1 MKYAF
6 HCCGI
11 LLAAGQGKR
20 FDPTGQRHK
29 LLQPLATGLSV
40 VETSARRLKEALPQ
54 SLAVVASDALQ
65 IQAQLRAIPIPVYVC
80 QDADAGMAYSIRTG
94 LENLPATADAFLIVL
109 ADMPFVRVETI
120 RAIYDA
126 LSEGAQIVVPS
137 FAGKRGNPVGFSRYF
152 AAQLLSLSGDRG
164 ARQLLQTCAVTELAL
179 DDPGILQDIDHPED
193 INASC

>member
-1 MKYAF
+1 MDNAF

-29 LLQPLATGLSV
+29 LLQPLASGMSV

-54 SLAVVASDALQ
+54 SLAIVASDALQ

-120 RAIYDA
+120 CAIYDA
-126 LSEGAQIVVPS
+126 LSEGAEIVVPS
-137 FAGKRGNPVGFSRYF
+137 FAGHRGNPVGFSRQY
-152 AAQLLSLSGDRG
+152 AAQLLNLSGDRG

-193 INASC
+193 IKA